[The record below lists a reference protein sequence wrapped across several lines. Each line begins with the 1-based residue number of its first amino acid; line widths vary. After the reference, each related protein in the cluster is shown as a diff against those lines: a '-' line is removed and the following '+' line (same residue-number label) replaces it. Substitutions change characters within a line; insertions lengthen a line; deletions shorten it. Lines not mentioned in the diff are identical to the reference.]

1 MSELEIGKVIY
12 KLRKDNRKTQE
23 ELASFLSVS
32 TAAVSKWERGTTY
45 PDITLLPKIAVYFDI
60 SMDELFNY
68 NKDLSDDEVMKI
80 SKECELKFA
89 ELEWEEWVAYC
100 KNYLKRYPNSCLL
113 KFRIAYLFVKYFYTT
128 GSEEIAKEMIKESL
142 ALNEEVVLK
151 ATDNKLIEG
160 ALFQLGTYY
169 PMIGER
175 EKAIEALK
183 KIHKPESNPD
193 SIIASIY
200 IQEGKNDE
208 AIKIL
213 QKNLWK
219 VIQEV
224 NLLCLSLSSAYT
236 TNEYKN
242 FNKAKKYQL
251 LSLDFIK
258 LLSPEGDG
266 LFNLSFAYFNLSYIA
281 IKYKKYDE
289 AIKNLQLM
297 IEGLRKNPFNINY
310 KINSIWALDTVETME
325 DNTQV
330 NLYDNFKFM
339 LSDVAFDKI
348 RERDEFKKI
357 VNDLDEIS
365 SCL

>member
-12 KLRKDNRKTQE
+12 RLRKDNRKTQE
-23 ELASFLSVS
+23 ELANFLSVS
-32 TAAVSKWERGTTY
+32 TAAVSKWESGLTY
-45 PDITLLPKIAVYFDI
+45 PDITLLPRIAVYFDI

-80 SKECELKFA
+80 AKECELKFA
-89 ELEWEEWVAYC
+89 ELEWGEWVTYC
-100 KNYLKRYPNSCLL
+100 KEYLKKYTNNYLL
-113 KFRIAYLFVKYFYTT
+113 KFRIAHLFVKYFYTT
-128 GSEEIAKEMIKESL
+128 GSEKIANEMLKESL

-151 ATDNKLIEG
+151 ASDNKLIEG
-160 ALFQLGTYY
+160 ALFQLGAYY

-183 KIHKPESNPD
+183 KINKPECNPD

-200 IQEGKNDE
+200 IQEGKNNE

-219 VIQEV
+219 AIQEV

-236 TNEYKN
+236 NNEQKD
-242 FNKAKKYQL
+242 FNKGEKYQL
-251 LSLDFIK
+251 LSLEFIK
-258 LLSPEGDG
+258 LFSPEGDG
-266 LFNLSFAYFNLSYIA
+266 LFNLPFAYFNLSYLATKCEKYEEA
-281 IKYKKYDE
+281 IKYL
-289 AIKNLQLM
+289 NLM
-297 IEGLRKNPFNINY
+297 IEGLRKNPLNINY

-330 NLYDNFKFM
+330 NLYDNFKIM
-339 LSDVAFDKI
+339 LNDAIFDNI
-348 RERDEFKKI
+348 RETDEFKKI
-357 VNDLDEIS
+357 VSDLERIS
-365 SCL
+365 N